1 MICWGMIGVV
11 IIALGMVGVFADEGI
26 HQVGIDQMTHVEFL
40 PLLRPDVQ
48 VHYEGSIDK
57 LGKNADW
64 DWWLY
69 EDVRTKE
76 WVIMEAQGPGCLWN
90 FVVHHAVG
98 HSDPLYRFY
107 FDGSL
112 TPGFEIRHSEFGSKP
127 PFITPLADKFLPQV
141 SKDPRLQKLDFQI
154 VRSFCPMPFEKS
166 LKITSSLK
174 LQGNHTTGGGWG
186 HAIWHSYQGTEGVRT
201 FTGKEDYSK
210 LLELWKRCGE
220 DPKPRQGNEEQVFS
234 ATLPGNAVQ
243 TIYTRDGEGSLAA
256 IRLQLEPVTRNTL
269 GQLWIRITW
278 DGESAPAVECPLGAF
293 FGNEFGYH
301 RIQTLM
307 QGTDK
312 DGTMYCYWPMPFW
325 RSAKIELENR
335 GLPDSPLKI
344 SGTVVFKPASALAYP
359 KARTGHFRTSAYQAI
374 TPKKSG
380 RDSHVAT
387 LRCSGHVVAGLISAE
402 KSMCEGDVRVHIDGC
417 GTAAVESD
425 GSESWAC
432 YGWGFEFPPQSNP
445 ASSYDGKGNSEW
457 SMLRLLIG
465 DFYPFRKSLRMTVE
479 GGGGDE
485 SGVDPQYTATGSNV
499 WNLISALEGE
509 FDDVM
514 IADNGRTLVGTS
526 QFIVRIDPDTCLL
539 YEGKAADSRS
549 H

>member
-1 MICWGMIGVV
+1 
-11 IIALGMVGVFADEGI
+11 
-26 HQVGIDQMTHVEFL
+26 
-40 PLLRPDVQ
+40 
-48 VHYEGSIDK
+48 
-57 LGKNADW
+57 
-64 DWWLY
+64 
-69 EDVRTKE
+69 
-76 WVIMEAQGPGCLWN
+76 
-90 FVVHHAVG
+90 
-98 HSDPLYRFY
+98 
-107 FDGSL
+107 
-112 TPGFEIRHSEFGSKP
+112 
-127 PFITPLADKFLPQV
+127 
-141 SKDPRLQKLDFQI
+141 
-154 VRSFCPMPFEKS
+154 
-166 LKITSSLK
+166 
-174 LQGNHTTGGGWG
+174 
-186 HAIWHSYQGTEGVRT
+186 
-201 FTGKEDYSK
+201 
-210 LLELWKRCGE
+210 
-220 DPKPRQGNEEQVFS
+220 
-234 ATLPGNAVQ
+234 
-243 TIYTRDGEGSLAA
+243 
-256 IRLQLEPVTRNTL
+256 
-269 GQLWIRITW
+269 
-278 DGESAPAVECPLGAF
+278 
-293 FGNEFGYH
+293 
-301 RIQTLM
+301 
-307 QGTDK
+307 
-312 DGTMYCYWPMPFW
+312 MPFW
-325 RSAKIELENR
+325 RSAKIELENC
-335 GLPDSPLKI
+335 GLPDSSLKI

-359 KARTGHFRTSAYQAI
+359 KARTGHFRTSSYQAI

-387 LRCSGHVVAGLISAE
+387 LRGSGHVVAGLITAE